1 MEQRTLEK
9 KEGRTNVG
17 AKPHV
22 DDELLLMGGAVE
34 KRMTT
39 WFYWQF
45 PMFSLHVASLW
56 FPTKADLF
64 WGLQLARGQTK
75 RRIAERAEKDL
86 FIIIKSAN
94 DVIYT
99 QKNTR
104 LAATIKPQSVE
115 LISKTR
121 VCEIWSRT
129 TNVFEIWIIH
139 SSGHSLRFLSV
150 FCEWFIPWVEYYLA
164 PQELRQKT
172 SG

>member
-1 MEQRTLEK
+1 
-9 KEGRTNVG
+9 
-17 AKPHV
+17 
-22 DDELLLMGGAVE
+22 
-34 KRMTT
+34 
-39 WFYWQF
+39 
-45 PMFSLHVASLW
+45 MFSLHVASLW

-64 WGLQLARGQTK
+64 WGLQLAWGQTK

-129 TNVFEIWIIH
+129 T
-139 SSGHSLRFLSV
+139 SV
-150 FCEWFIPWVEYYLA
+150 F
-164 PQELRQKT
+164 
-172 SG
+172 